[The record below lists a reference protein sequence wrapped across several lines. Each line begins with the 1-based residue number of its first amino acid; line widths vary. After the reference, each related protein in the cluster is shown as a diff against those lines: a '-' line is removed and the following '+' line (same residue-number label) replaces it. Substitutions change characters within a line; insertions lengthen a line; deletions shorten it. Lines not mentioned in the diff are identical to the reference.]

1 MTGVTVVE
9 SGHHLL
15 DDVDLVVPVG
25 EHLALIGPN
34 GAGKTTLL
42 RAIAGYRHPTQG
54 QVEVLGERLGHTDVR
69 VLRRRVG
76 FTSTALHPLL
86 QTSAE
91 VRLVVAAARHGA
103 TARVRGLEGDD
114 AALDAAQVAL
124 GRVGAGHLAGRRCAT
139 LSQGEWQRVQIA
151 RALVT
156 DPGLLLLD
164 EPMAGLDIGGREG
177 LLADLDQLM
186 REEDGP
192 TVVMVAH
199 HLEELPAATRR
210 AAILDRG
217 ELVASGPIGD
227 VLTSEVVSRAFRL
240 PLNVD
245 RHEGRWSA
253 RLRAADQ
260 GGDGPGR
267 EGSD

>member
-1 MTGVTVVE
+1 M
-9 SGHHLL
+9 
-15 DDVDLVVPVG
+15 G
-25 EHLALIGPN
+25 EHVAIVGPN

-42 RAIAGYRHPTQG
+42 RLLAGYRHPTRG
-54 QVEVLGERLGHTDVR
+54 EVRVLGEQLGHTDVR

-86 QTSAE
+86 QTSAPAA
-91 VRLVVAAARHGA
+91 LVVAAGRHGA
-103 TARVRGLEGDD
+103 TAHIPGRTDREDDRRRAVR
-114 AALDAAQVAL
+114 ALSQV
-124 GRVGAGHLAGRRCAT
+124 GGAHLADRRCRT